1 MRISGQQAREL
12 VMSGAQLLD
21 VRSPQEFAE
30 DAAPGAIN
38 IPLHL
43 LEKYSALLD
52 SKNTVVV
59 YCRSGN
65 RSSTATGLLK
75 RTGFHT
81 VHDLGSIRN
90 YYLC

>member
-1 MRISGQQAREL
+1 MRIDCHQAREL

-21 VRSPQEFAE
+21 VRSPQEYAE

-43 LEKYSALLD
+43 LAKYSALLELNK
-52 SKNTVVV
+52 SVIV

-65 RSSTATGLLK
+65 RSATATELLK
-75 RTGFHT
+75 RSGFHS
-81 VHDLGSIRN
+81 VYDLGSIRN
-90 YYLC
+90 YLYC